1 MVIYKKGSVLLE
13 MLVGL
18 LVFSVISATMVQL
31 ISSLIML
38 SDKQTFTEFDFAIKQ
53 VTWQISTSNKLYKQE
68 SEYCFDYEDTQRCF
82 VIKNKRLFLKPGTQI
97 ILHDY
102 DSLHLFERDNQLWIQ
117 ARKKTRVY
125 EANIYT
131 IGY

>member
-1 MVIYKKGSVLLE
+1 MITCKKGSVLVE

-18 LVFSVISATMVQL
+18 LVFGVVSTMMVQL

-38 SDKQTFTEFDFAIKQ
+38 AKIQKFTEFDLAIKQ
-53 VTWQISTSNKLYKQE
+53 VTWQISTSNNLYKQE
-68 SEYCFDYEDTQRCF
+68 SEYCFDYEDNQRCF
-82 VIKNKRLFLKPGTQI
+82 VIKNKRLYLKPGTQI

-102 DSLHLFERDNQLWIQ
+102 DSLHLFEKDNQLWIQ
-117 ARKKTRVY
+117 ASKKGRVY

-131 IGY
+131 IQY